1 MVLGKRLKESRMN
14 RGYSQGDV
22 ADYLQISRQSISK
35 WENGNSY
42 PDLANLVKLSDYYEI
57 STDELLKENQVLKN
71 KIKKNELKIEEYYR
85 KLAFIQSKSE
95 KDEGLLLLAI
105 ALISFL
111 ITPIGLVVASF
122 LLARNKQTN
131 SLYKLVYLVSVC
143 GIAYNL
149 FMGYGIVSDIFS
161 WGTTTVEYLG

>member
-1 MVLGKRLKESRMN
+1 MVLGERLKESRMN

-22 ADYLQISRQSISK
+22 ADHLQISRQSISK

-42 PDLANLVKLSDYYEI
+42 PDLDNLVKLSDYYEI
-57 STDELLKENQVLKN
+57 STDELLKENEVL
-71 KIKKNELKIEEYYR
+71 KNELKIEEYYQ
-85 KLAFIQSKSE
+85 KLTFIQSKGE
-95 KDEGLLLLAI
+95 KDEGLILLAV

-111 ITPIGLVVASF
+111 ITPIGLIVASF
-122 LLARNKQTN
+122 LIARNKQTN
-131 SLYKLVYLVSVC
+131 SLYKIVYLASIC

-149 FMGYGIVSDIFS
+149 FMGYGILSDIFS